1 MSKISVDFNNM
12 MANRLGA
19 CHGIRE
25 DEIEAIMPKINSA
38 LNAVSERKW
47 GFMALPYNDEL
58 VKKIN
63 KIAKHIRKKFKNFV
77 VIGIGGS
84 SLGNRTLHN
93 SLNHPFKSEPRI
105 FVLENVDPTTLDGL
119 LDVIDVKK
127 TMFNV
132 VTKSGGTIETM
143 SNFMVLKQKLIKKVG
158 YKNHKKHV
166 IITTDPKKGDLR
178 QIVNDEGYESLEI
191 PPEVGGRFSVLS
203 SVGLL
208 SAAVSGINIAGLLE
222 GARYIDELSKNHD
235 IWKNPAGMAAV
246 LQYLFFK
253 KGRNISVLMP
263 YSDRLQG
270 LAEWFCQLW
279 AESLGKNEKTGSTPV
294 RTLGVIDQ
302 HSQLQ
307 MYMDGPQDKVITFI
321 KVEDFGVSIKIPK
334 DLQKY
339 SSMNY
344 LGGHTINDLMEAE
357 QKATELAITKNGRPN
372 YTIKIDKI
380 SPFTV
385 GALMYFLE
393 MQTAISGELFE
404 INAFDQPGVEEGKK
418 ITSGLLGRPGY
429 AEKLKEIESLPETK
443 AKYII

>member
-1 MSKISVDFNNM
+1 
-12 MANRLGA
+12 
-19 CHGIRE
+19 
-25 DEIEAIMPKINSA
+25 
-38 LNAVSERKW
+38 
-47 GFMALPYNDEL
+47 
-58 VKKIN
+58 
-63 KIAKHIRKKFKNFV
+63 
-77 VIGIGGS
+77 
-84 SLGNRTLHN
+84 
-93 SLNHPFKSEPRI
+93 
-105 FVLENVDPTTLDGL
+105 
-119 LDVIDVKK
+119 
-127 TMFNV
+127 MFNV
-132 VTKSGGTIETM
+132 ITKSGGTIETM
-143 SNFMVLKQKLIKKVG
+143 ANFMVLKQRLIKKVG

-191 PPEVGGRFSVLS
+191 PSEVGGRFSVFS

-208 SAAVSGINIAGLLE
+208 SAAVSGISISKLLE
-222 GARYIDELSKNHD
+222 GARHMDELCKNRD

-253 KGRNISVLMP
+253 KGKNISVLMP

-307 MYMDGPQDKVITFI
+307 MYMEGPQDKIITFV
-321 KVEDFGVSIKIPK
+321 KVKDFGITIKIPK
-334 DLQKY
+334 DMQRY
-339 SSMNY
+339 ASMNY
-344 LGGHTINDLMEAE
+344 LGGHTINDLIQAE
-357 QKATELAITKNGRPN
+357 QRATELALTKNGRPN
-372 YTIKIDKI
+372 YTITIDKI

-385 GALMYFLE
+385 GAVIYLLE

-429 AEKLKEIESLPETK
+429 EDKLKEIDSLPEAK
-443 AKYII
+443 EKYIV